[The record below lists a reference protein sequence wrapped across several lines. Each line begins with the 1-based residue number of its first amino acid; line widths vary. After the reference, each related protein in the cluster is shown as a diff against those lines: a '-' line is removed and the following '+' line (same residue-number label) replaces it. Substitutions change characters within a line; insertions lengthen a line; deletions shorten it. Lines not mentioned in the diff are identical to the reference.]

1 MSMDTQSNT
10 RFGDLAFPA
19 GEDLTGLEG
28 RLVKVEPDE
37 DDVVVALLPEAASD
51 RTPYVLVEGGNVGEP
66 VRLQP
71 LASAQNVRLVLKG
84 TSVVAGD
91 ALVLVSG
98 SGYYGK
104 VSVLPSAQGTYRV
117 VAIAEEA
124 AAEGAL
130 VRARPWHEVVVVAGQ
145 Q

>member
-51 RTPYVLVEGGNVGEP
+51 RTPYVLIEGGDVGEL

-71 LASAQNVRLVLKG
+71 LAAAQNM
-84 TSVVAGD
+84 D
-91 ALVLVSG
+91 HALSCCVG
-98 SGYYGK
+98 
-104 VSVLPSAQGTYRV
+104 
-117 VAIAEEA
+117 
-124 AAEGAL
+124 
-130 VRARPWHEVVVVAGQ
+130 RAS
-145 Q
+145 